1 MSTTTALPPTLT
13 ATSTAEHQAFLAV
26 QALASA
32 QAQQTTDLLKTAG
45 LSAAQY
51 NVLRMLRGAGE
62 GRTCG
67 EISAQLISRDPDV
80 TRLLDRL
87 EHAGLVNRSRERAD
101 RRVITTRIGGAG
113 LTLLA
118 ALDAPMTELHA
129 RQFGHLGPER
139 LVLLLSLLNEV
150 QNPADRHPTDR
161 PPVVDQPPVQES
173 PAASSLQLLTSKE
186 ST

>member
-1 MSTTTALPPTLT
+1 M
-13 ATSTAEHQAFLAV
+13 

-32 QAQQTTDLLKTAG
+32 MGQQATDLLKAAG
-45 LSAAQY
+45 LSSAQF
-51 NVLRMLRGAGE
+51 NVLRVLHGAGE

-87 EHAGLVNRSRERAD
+87 EQAGLVTRSRERAD
-101 RRVITTRIGGAG
+101 RRVITTRINGTG
-113 LTLLA
+113 LALLA

-139 LVLLLSLLNEV
+139 LALLLSLLNEV
-150 QNPADRHPTDR
+150 QHPVDRHPAQQSSALNL
-161 PPVVDQPPVQES
+161 PPLTSQES
-173 PAASSLQLLTSKE
+173 T
-186 ST
+186 